1 MHIPSAA
8 EFRFAYIDRMQD
20 LLNFCFAILNP
31 ITRPDPMN
39 LPSKSFKDLLAQTVT
54 VTRGHGG
61 IIHRAVT
68 FDSKQKASRIIRI
81 DNGEVDTILR
91 YADLWN
97 DLQTSFRQ
105 RGENRLF
112 KQRLKL
118 DLGASFL
125 FMINGPDA
133 IPRCFQIISQQLC
146 TLTASAG
153 QIDILRLNGSH
164 QFQHIARPCHRD
176 VQSAIATI
184 PINWTKI
191 QE

>member
-81 DNGEVDTILR
+81 DNGEVDTILSIR
-91 YADLWN
+91 MMRDAFCLED
-97 DLQTSFRQ
+97 RQ
-105 RGENRLF
+105 
-112 KQRLKL
+112 
-118 DLGASFL
+118 S
-125 FMINGPDA
+125 
-133 IPRCFQIISQQLC
+133 
-146 TLTASAG
+146 T
-153 QIDILRLNGSH
+153 RLNSSH
-164 QFQHIARPCHRD
+164 
-176 VQSAIATI
+176 
-184 PINWTKI
+184 
-191 QE
+191 